1 MKFKTLLLRYFTIT
15 LFLVLTLPFVSLA
28 EAEKM
33 DDEIRRFFDAY
44 NASFLESP
52 EAVAKFYNE
61 PCVTARMGVPNLN
74 PTRQDTIN
82 FFGPVLERY
91 RSRGWAYGEILSL
104 EHRALG
110 INSILATVRWA
121 YKNKDGN
128 TLWEWTFS
136 YNLYKSEGGW
146 KILLQTMHDSQPG

>member
-1 MKFKTLLLRYFTIT
+1 MKEKTFLLRCFTTALI
-15 LFLVLTLPFVSLA
+15 LVLTSPFLSLA
-28 EAEKM
+28 EEKKM

-44 NASFLESP
+44 NASFLEGP
-52 EAVAKFYNE
+52 EAVAQFYSA
-61 PCVTARMGVPNLN
+61 PGITARMGVPNLN
-74 PTRQDTIN
+74 VTRQDTIN

-91 RSRGWAYGEILSL
+91 RSRGWAYGEILNL

-121 YKNKDGN
+121 YKDKGGN

-136 YNLYKSEGGW
+136 YNLYKRDGEW
-146 KILLQTMHDSQPG
+146 KILLQTMHDS